1 MKTQKKNNNA
11 DDSQT
16 LKKLDS
22 IIEQTKNENEAL
34 KKLLEGLERMNK
46 EVSEKNKSGKK
57 KK

>member
-46 EVSEKNKSGKK
+46 EVSEKNKTGKK